1 SYIKKYMSDNDL
13 FKKYTLQEVLDEID
27 VIEKFSYPEKKTRIG
42 EITKKQEKLFE
53 LLGVNS
59 PTTL

>member
-1 SYIKKYMSDNDL
+1 MTDSNL

-27 VIEKFSYPEKKTRIG
+27 VIEKFDYPGSKVRIG
-42 EITKKQEKLFE
+42 EVTKKQNELFG

-59 PTTL
+59 PTSL